1 MLSAAMLG
9 PMLPTHGSRWLDHLV
24 AERGLSE
31 HTLAAYRRD
40 LELYGAWMATMGRHD
55 PAEINTAD
63 LEQFAAWLR
72 SDRNPRGK
80 PYAQASVART
90 LAAVRSLHAFLQL
103 DGVADANP
111 AVHLATPKRE
121 RKLPDTLT
129 QGEVDRLLGAVEE
142 DTIAGQRDLAMLE
155 LLYSAGLRISELL
168 DLDMEDIDLG
178 ERTVRARGKGS
189 KTRIVPI
196 GRLAGRAIERWIQ
209 DGRVQVN
216 PDGPQLFTNLRGQRL
231 SRQGGWKIIR
241 ARAAKAGLAGRVHP
255 HTLRHS
261 FATHLVE
268 GGADLRVVQALLGH
282 ASVNTTQVYTHTSE
296 ARLRELFETA
306 HPRATFTDAQAMDSL
321 QSKELQ

>member
-1 MLSAAMLG
+1 
-9 PMLPTHGSRWLDHLV
+9 MLPVHGSRWLDHLV

-40 LELYGAWMATMGRHD
+40 LELYGRWMALRGQDD
-55 PAEINTAD
+55 PATMNTAD
-63 LEQFAAWLR
+63 LEAFAAWLR
-72 SDRNPRGK
+72 STNTPRGK
-80 PYAQASVART
+80 PYAEASIART
-90 LAAVRSLHAFLQL
+90 LAAVRSLHSFLQT
-103 DGVADANP
+103 DGITSANP
-111 AVHLATPKRE
+111 AANLPTPKRD

-129 QGEVDRLLGAVEE
+129 QGEVDRLLGSVE
-142 DTIAGQRDLAMLE
+142 DGTVAGQRDQAMLE

-168 DLDMEDIDLG
+168 DLNIDDVDLT

-196 GRLAGRAIERWIQ
+196 GRLAARAIHVWINE
-209 DGRVQVN
+209 GRPTVN
-216 PDGPQLFTNLRGQRL
+216 PNGPQLFTNLRGQRL
-231 SRQGGWKIIR
+231 SRQGGWKIIT
-241 ARAAKAGLAGRVHP
+241 ARAKKAGLDGRVHP

-268 GGADLRVVQALLGH
+268 GGADLRVVQELLGH

-306 HPRATFTDAQAMDSL
+306 HPRATHNDAQAMDSL
-321 QSKELQ
+321 ISKDYR